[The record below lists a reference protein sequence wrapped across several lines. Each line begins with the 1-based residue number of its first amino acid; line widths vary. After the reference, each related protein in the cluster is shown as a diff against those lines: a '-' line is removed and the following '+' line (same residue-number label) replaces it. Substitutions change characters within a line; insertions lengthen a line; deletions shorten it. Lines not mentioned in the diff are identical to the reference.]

1 MEKIGIKDTDVYMQ
15 VHPWITKALYQ
26 ILVNQYEL
34 LPANLER
41 VVADTEDLIDAYNRD
56 SHLRGRASKLLL
68 EKGFVKVFDF
78 SGGYSSW
85 LKNSKQ

>member
-56 SHLRGRASKLLL
+56 SHLRGRDIRGMYEANEQTVGKDD
-68 EKGFVKVFDF
+68 KPN
-78 SGGYSSW
+78 SG
-85 LKNSKQ
+85 